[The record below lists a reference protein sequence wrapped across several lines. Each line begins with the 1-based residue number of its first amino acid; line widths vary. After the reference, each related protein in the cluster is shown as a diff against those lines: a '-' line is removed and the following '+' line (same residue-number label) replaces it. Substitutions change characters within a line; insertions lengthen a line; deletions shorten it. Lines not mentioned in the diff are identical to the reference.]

1 MPCFANY
8 TKNYTKKNTDQQR
21 TEKKQKTEKKK
32 LVQDAAVAEEQ
43 ASILRRQLEHV
54 EGKVHTMAKENEHL
68 K

>member
-1 MPCFANY
+1 M
-8 TKNYTKKNTDQQR
+8 
-21 TEKKQKTEKKK
+21 TETFKDALLLSNKTYFLEELNKQKTEKKK